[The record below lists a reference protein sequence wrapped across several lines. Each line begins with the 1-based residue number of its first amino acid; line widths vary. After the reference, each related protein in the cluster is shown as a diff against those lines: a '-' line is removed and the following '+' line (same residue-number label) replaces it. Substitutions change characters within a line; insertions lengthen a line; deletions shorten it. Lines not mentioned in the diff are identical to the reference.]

1 MRLKFRDAL
10 QSLVELFIL
19 IGYSLFEPFDTLSGT
34 LSIDPL
40 CFSLFCTFLFTLVFL
55 CKQAGAVPVY
65 SGPIRLC
72 LSCNSSGIC
81 VTWHCSSAIRASSCS
96 FPLASSVTCR
106 SSSSFPSISSG
117 TCCSSSFLRSRMTRC
132 ASVTCALLLKLGVRE
147 ATDAPR
153 GPFLVRGSL
162 RCLSDL
168 RIIQKLAFSLLILCP
183 VGRGPFDVRNFTL
196 GPSLWDSGC
205 HHSSIRA
212 FRSGVVSWKQ
222 Y

>member
-40 CFSLFCTFLFTLVFL
+40 CFSVFCTFLFTLVFL

-65 SGPIRLC
+65 FGPIRLC

-81 VTWHCSSAIRASSCS
+81 VTWQCSAAIRASSCS

-132 ASVTCALLLKLGVRE
+132 ASLSLARFFSSWASKRLQTLLG
-147 ATDAPR
+147 APFWLE
-153 GPFLVRGSL
+153 G
-162 RCLSDL
+162 LSD
-168 RIIQKLAFSLLILCP
+168 AFLILELF
-183 VGRGPFDVRNFTL
+183 RGLPLVCFAGLWLPSFEYKNFSFWRSTL
-196 GPSLWDSGC
+196 ETVL
-205 HHSSIRA
+205 
-212 FRSGVVSWKQ
+212 K
-222 Y
+222 